1 MRANSLKTI
10 LILLVLIGLPTLCLA
25 EELAT
30 IEVSTT
36 GVVYLE
42 ADIAFVD
49 FMVKHTA
56 QSPRAARDGNQKALT
71 KFIKAM
77 KKSRVRQSDILV
89 KPVSLL
95 VYKPQDL
102 RYMDG
107 LAPKLPQQHETA
119 IRVVRIKVHKIK
131 TPDMPK
137 VWKLV
142 DTAMAAGAEPVRD
155 TRGYYS
161 VTQNIP
167 TFITLGIENQQSAVD
182 NAIRDAFS
190 RAKQQAEHSA
200 AQAGLKVKGLHDAKL
215 GLPSLQLVNRDS
227 ANSMI
232 QRVDSDTAMLGKIKT
247 SVTINATYQVSPR

>member
-1 MRANSLKTI
+1 MRANSLKTLMI
-10 LILLVLIGLPTLCLA
+10 TVVMLGLPTLAVA
-25 EELAT
+25 EEIPT

-36 GVVYLE
+36 GVVYQD
-42 ADIAFVD
+42 ADIAYVD

-56 QSPRAARDGNQKALT
+56 ESTRAAREGNEKALT

-77 KKSRVRQSDILV
+77 KKSGIRQSDILI
-89 KPVSLL
+89 KPLSLL

-119 IRVVRIKVHKIK
+119 IRVMRIKVHKIK
-131 TPDMPK
+131 TPEMPK

-142 DTAMAAGAEPVRD
+142 DNAMAAGAEPVRD

-161 VTQNIP
+161 VAQNIP

-182 NAIRDAFS
+182 RAIQDAFN
-190 RAKQQAEHSA
+190 RAKQQANHSA
-200 AQAGLKVKGLHDAKL
+200 AQAGLKVKGLEEAKL
-215 GLPSLQLVNRDS
+215 GHPSLQLVTRDS
-227 ANSMI
+227 ANSMV
-232 QRVDSDTAMLGKIKT
+232 QRVDGDAAMLGKIKT
-247 SVTINATYQVSPR
+247 SISINAEYQVVPK